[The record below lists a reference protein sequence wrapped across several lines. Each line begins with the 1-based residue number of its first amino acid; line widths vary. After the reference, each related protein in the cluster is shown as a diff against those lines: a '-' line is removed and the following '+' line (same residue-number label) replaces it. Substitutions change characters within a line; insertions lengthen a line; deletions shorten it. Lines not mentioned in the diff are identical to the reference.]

1 MPGSG
6 NDRYPVKPVGQSAI
20 ASKASLE
27 ARAAWPTV
35 GLDPSAV
42 QIMTPAIFFCFGY
55 HGHSDP
61 ANKPSVKLE
70 NTMTKKP
77 AKATLTTAM
86 IEEQTAAF
94 LKAGGTVEY
103 VGKGKS
109 GQFSSAGS
117 KQIDLK
123 AGR

>member
-1 MPGSG
+1 
-6 NDRYPVKPVGQSAI
+6 
-20 ASKASLE
+20 
-27 ARAAWPTV
+27 
-35 GLDPSAV
+35 
-42 QIMTPAIFFCFGY
+42 
-55 HGHSDP
+55 
-61 ANKPSVKLE
+61 
-70 NTMTKKP
+70 MTKKP

-109 GQFSSAGS
+109 GQSSSAGS
-117 KQIDLK
+117 RQIDLK